1 MKIQFLTASD
11 TSLAEEN
18 PSLLDKIKAE
28 LHACV
33 ECEEVNAPAQADA
46 IVLHEA
52 TSFKEWRY
60 IEKLRRDPVI
70 GQFPEKTYTINT
82 DDSSAGLLRGLYT
95 SLAAPRFDSRIHR
108 AVPFPTCLNER
119 VLERRD
125 ESWGDRRYLAS
136 WRGNTRSNPMR
147 RKLVDQFAEDPH
159 FRVEATDSWFNH
171 GPEEKDAYVDLLL
184 FSKFSL
190 CPAGWAS
197 VSFRIYESMAL
208 GIAPVIIAN
217 DFVPPTGPDWP
228 AFALILKER
237 ELLQL
242 ETLLEQI
249 EAEYRERGRLAK
261 SAWTQFFSPEAVH
274 GYYAGALLDCI
285 RSAPRGSRA
294 AELKRWSSF
303 RMYWTNRWTAPQR
316 VANKIAKLRGYT
328 GADSLAP

>member
-28 LHACV
+28 LQACV

-125 ESWGDRRYLAS
+125 ESWGDRISGSRQPTAGS
-136 WRGNTRSNPMR
+136 ITARKRRTRMW
-147 RKLVDQFAEDPH
+147 
-159 FRVEATDSWFNH
+159 T
-171 GPEEKDAYVDLLL
+171 
-184 FSKFSL
+184 FSFSRN
-190 CPAGWAS
+190 S
-197 VSFRIYESMAL
+197 
-208 GIAPVIIAN
+208 
-217 DFVPPTGPDWP
+217 
-228 AFALILKER
+228 
-237 ELLQL
+237 
-242 ETLLEQI
+242 
-249 EAEYRERGRLAK
+249 
-261 SAWTQFFSPEAVH
+261 
-274 GYYAGALLDCI
+274 
-285 RSAPRGSRA
+285 RSALPVG
-294 AELKRWSSF
+294 
-303 RMYWTNRWTAPQR
+303 
-316 VANKIAKLRGYT
+316 LRSAFEFT
-328 GADSLAP
+328 KAWPSALHR